1 MKRTTRRSTRRSTG
15 RMNPKALRKA
25 RQAADLLERAA
36 RLMREA
42 AEMSEEVIASGRYD
56 FASWARAVEELLSC
70 DDGEA
75 GIRPTLAIMTKENQ

>member
-1 MKRTTRRSTRRSTG
+1 MKRTTRRTTRRTTG
-15 RMNPKALRKA
+15 GTDPKALRKA
-25 RQAADLLERAA
+25 QQAADLLERAA

-56 FASWARAVEELLSC
+56 FQGWAVAIEEILSC

-75 GIRPTLAIMTKENQ
+75 GIRPTLAKMTEKDQ